1 MIKALIMPIC
11 VAALVGCTDNSVSPQ
26 TNAEATDGTL
36 FSEEQAIQ
44 IAKDVN
50 QMEYDRS
57 QPITVE
63 LLDDHYIITFP
74 VDKSAPAGT
83 RYRGPDYAARYWI
96 DAKTGEV
103 LQGRRGG

>member
-1 MIKALIMPIC
+1 MKTLIMLIC
-11 VAALVGCTDNSVSPQ
+11 LVAVAGCAHNPVSPQ
-26 TNAEATDGTL
+26 TEAEPISGTL
-36 FSEEQAIQ
+36 ISEEQAIQ

-63 LLDDHYIITFP
+63 LLNGQYIITFP
-74 VDKSAPAGT
+74 VDMSAPPGMH
-83 RYRGPDYAARYWI
+83 RLGPDFAARYWI

-103 LQGRRGG
+103 LRGLLGS